1 MGCTIGLLLSPFTP
15 LGDLVMQVIVY
26 TTPTCPQC
34 EMTKKVLTK
43 GNVSFEVVDLST
55 NSEAMAYVKEEL
67 GYTAAPV
74 VVAGTQHWS
83 GFRLG
88 ALDTLT
94 KAIHSED
101 SKVREMFRQP
111 IAA

>member
-1 MGCTIGLLLSPFTP
+1 
-15 LGDLVMQVIVY
+15 MQVTVY

-43 GNVSFEVVDLST
+43 GNIEFEVVDLST
-55 NSEAMAYVKEEL
+55 DPEAMAYVKEEL
-67 GYTAAPV
+67 GYAAAPV

-88 ALDTLT
+88 ALQNLT
-94 KAIHSED
+94 SAIHSED
-101 SKVREMFRQP
+101 AKVRNMYKEP

>member
-1 MGCTIGLLLSPFTP
+1 MIRKERQT
-15 LGDLVMQVIVY
+15 MQVTVY

-43 GNVSFEVVDLST
+43 NGVEFNVVDLST
-55 NSEAMAYVKEEL
+55 TPEAMEYVTKEL

-74 VVAGTQHWS
+74 VQAGTQHWS

-88 ALDTLT
+88 ALDNLS

-101 SKVREMFRQP
+101 SKVRQVYKEP
-111 IAA
+111 VAA

>member
-1 MGCTIGLLLSPFTP
+1 
-15 LGDLVMQVIVY
+15 MQVTVY

-43 GNVSFEVVDLST
+43 GKVDFEIVDLST
-55 NSEAMAYVKEEL
+55 NPEAMAYVKEEL
-67 GYTAAPV
+67 GYAAAPV

-88 ALDTLT
+88 AIDSLV
-94 KAIHSED
+94 KAIHSD
-101 SKVREMFRQP
+101 DAKLRQAFKEP

>member
-1 MGCTIGLLLSPFTP
+1 
-15 LGDLVMQVIVY
+15 MQVTVY

-43 GNVSFEVVDLST
+43 GDVKFDVVDLSS
-55 NSEAMAYVKEEL
+55 NPEAMDYVKNEL

-88 ALDTLT
+88 ALQTLT
-94 KAIHSED
+94 AAIHSED
-101 SKVREMFRQP
+101 AKMRQMFKESV
-111 IAA
+111 AA

>member
-1 MGCTIGLLLSPFTP
+1 
-15 LGDLVMQVIVY
+15 MQVTVY

-43 GNVSFEVVDLST
+43 GNVNYEVVDLST
-55 NSEAMAYVKEEL
+55 NPEAMKYVTEEL
-67 GYTAAPV
+67 GYVAAPV

-83 GFRLG
+83 GFRHG
-88 ALDTLT
+88 ALQNLI

-101 SKVREMFRQP
+101 AKLRQMFKEP
-111 IAA
+111 VAA

>member
-1 MGCTIGLLLSPFTP
+1 
-15 LGDLVMQVIVY
+15 MQVTVY

-43 GNVSFEVVDLST
+43 GNVTFDVVDLSEDAT
-55 NSEAMAYVKEEL
+55 AMEYVTKEL
-67 GYTAAPV
+67 GYNAAPV
-74 VVAGTQHWS
+74 VVAGKQHWS

-88 ALDTLT
+88 LLDSLV

-101 SKVREMFRQP
+101 AKLREQFKEP
-111 IAA
+111 VAA

>member
-1 MGCTIGLLLSPFTP
+1 METHLSKIYPRRP
-15 LGDLVMQVIVY
+15 KMQVTVF

-43 GNVSFEVVDLST
+43 GDVKFDVVDLST
-55 NSEAMAYVKEEL
+55 NPEAMAMVKDEL

-74 VVAGTQHWS
+74 VVAGAQHWS

-88 ALDTLT
+88 ALQTLV
-94 KAIHSED
+94 AALHSED
-101 SKVREMFRQP
+101 AKLRNAFNEPV
-111 IAA
+111 AA